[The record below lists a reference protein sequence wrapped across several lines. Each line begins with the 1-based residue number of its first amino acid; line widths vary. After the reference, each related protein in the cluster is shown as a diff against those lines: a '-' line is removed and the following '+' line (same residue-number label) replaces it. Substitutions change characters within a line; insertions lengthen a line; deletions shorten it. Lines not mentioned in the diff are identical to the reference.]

1 LWVEVDARM
10 LHLGVDTQIQQE
22 QAHPSM
28 SSHRRRRTRG
38 QSLVEFALILP
49 ILAGFV
55 GATVDLSRL
64 YEQKVKL
71 EAATRDAAE
80 YVASDT
86 TVTSSSLALTKAK
99 AVICAQFGLAS
110 TCTSPSVTI
119 NSYSRSTSDPGTAEF
134 PQVTVS
140 ISTSLPFSTLVPW
153 PFVSTQWRTP
163 YSNGGGASSTPTAY
177 ATTLNASYS
186 FTVLQGR

>member
-1 LWVEVDARM
+1 
-10 LHLGVDTQIQQE
+10 
-22 QAHPSM
+22 M
-28 SSHRRRRTRG
+28 SVHQRLRNRG

-55 GATVDLSRL
+55 GVTVDLSRL

-80 YVASDT
+80 YVVSDT

-99 AVICAQFGLAS
+99 ALICAQFGLAS

-119 NSYSRSTSDPGTAEF
+119 NSYSRSTNDPGTAEF
-134 PQVTVS
+134 PQVSVT
-140 ISTSLPFSTLVPW
+140 ISTSVPFSTLVPW
-153 PFVSTQWRTP
+153 PFVSTQWRNP
-163 YSNGGGASSTPTAY
+163 YSNGGGSSSTPTAY
-177 ATTLNASYS
+177 ATTLSTTYS